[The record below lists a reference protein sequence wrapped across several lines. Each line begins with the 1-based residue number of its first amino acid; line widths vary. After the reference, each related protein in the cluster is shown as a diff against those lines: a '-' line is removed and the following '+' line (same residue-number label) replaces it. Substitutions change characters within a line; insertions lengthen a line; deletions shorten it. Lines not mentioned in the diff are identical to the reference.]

1 MQEKAL
7 QIIKDELEKNGL
19 NAVKII
25 LFGSRIR
32 GDFRLDSDW
41 DFLVVVDKFMPFSEK
56 KSVTAQ
62 IKRKLGELE
71 IPNDIIL
78 KPLSSFLEDKDI
90 VGNISFFAQREGI
103 EL

>member
-1 MQEKAL
+1 MQDKAVHV
-7 QIIKDELEKNGL
+7 IREELEKQGL

-25 LFGSRIR
+25 LFGSRAR
-32 GDFRLDSDW
+32 GDFGPDSDW
-41 DFLVVVDKFMPFSEK
+41 DFLVVIDKDISFSEK
-56 KSVTAQ
+56 KSLTAQ
-62 IKRKLGELE
+62 VKRKLE
-71 IPNDIIL
+71 IPNDVIL